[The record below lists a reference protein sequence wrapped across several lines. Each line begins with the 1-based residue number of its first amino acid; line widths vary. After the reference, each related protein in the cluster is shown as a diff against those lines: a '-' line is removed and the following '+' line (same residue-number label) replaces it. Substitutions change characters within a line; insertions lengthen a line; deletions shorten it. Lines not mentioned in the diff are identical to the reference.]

1 MAGAQAH
8 GLPYGSQ
15 HGSGKREGSAD
26 SECWSRCGSRLSHAF
41 SSLTIACG
49 ASKLD
54 EAATIVGNQSF
65 RLVKVVDVGNLTM
78 TPRLLNVICKR
89 PRSLVLAQHEGVSF
103 VRC

>member
-1 MAGAQAH
+1 MACH
-8 GLPYGSQ
+8 M
-15 HGSGKREGSAD
+15 D
-26 SECWSRCGSRLSHAF
+26 LSMDQVRGRGRPTVNAGRDAGRVYRMP
-41 SSLTIACG
+41 SLRFTIACG